1 MTHKEIEQWL
11 KDNNYQNSGLRTDRN
26 HRIDLYLSDVLLN
39 FAQQQVKNLN
49 IPAVSVRCCAN
60 CSHFNYDAPRFDQPY
75 PEFWCGKE
83 HWRGIS
89 NSEEYE
95 GLNKPFECADFYAR

>member
-1 MTHKEIEQWL
+1 MKKE
-11 KDNNYQNSGLRTDRN
+11 QNIQAPQTQ
-26 HRIDLYLSDVLLN
+26 
-39 FAQQQVKNLN
+39 ALN
-49 IPAVSVRCCAN
+49 IPVVSVRCCAN

-83 HWRGIS
+83 HWCGIS

-95 GLNKPFECADFYAR
+95 GLNNPVECADFNAR